1 MEVLD
6 NLSIHHQLLG
16 VDTSS
21 IDWQELP
28 QIIFIDNYLQNIA
41 GQLVVFL
48 IATLLFTKIR
58 STYFKLILL
67 ILQSPFIFYAGFVSL
82 KTVIDSFLDSED
94 EFSRNLFSAMPSIFI
109 LTIIFL
115 SLFYQFISQ
124 KSSKRQQNIEKSGY
138 KITFIKDQEAPVKV
152 GEERKHTSSSV
163 EIVPAES
170 SPAKTKIYSDGP
182 LVVESAVSEVTTS
195 DESSKNLNSDSEKE
209 SKGLKTDRISKR
221 ENLRDKWKNI

>member
-6 NLSIHHQLLG
+6 NLSINHQLLG
-16 VDTSS
+16 IDTSS

-48 IATLLFTKIR
+48 IAAFLFTKIR
-58 STYFKLILL
+58 STYLKLILL

-82 KTVIDSFLDSED
+82 KTVIDSFLDSDD

-109 LTIIFL
+109 LTVIFL

-124 KSSKRQQNIEKSGY
+124 KSSKRQKNIEKSGY
-138 KITFIKDQEAPVKV
+138 KITFIKDQEVPVKV
-152 GEERKHTSSSV
+152 SEDGKHTSSSV

-170 SPAKTKIYSDGP
+170 SPAKTEIYGDEP
-182 LVVESAVSEVTTS
+182 LVVESTGSEVTTS
-195 DESSKNLNSDSEKE
+195 DESSKNLNSKDEEEPENQKAE
-209 SKGLKTDRISKR
+209 RGSKR
-221 ENLRDKWKNI
+221 KNLRDKWKNI